1 MVQHNIIQRYKT
13 NVICF
18 FSRYFFLLVQC
29 DTKLWLIGWM
39 VLCSILHDHWSMM
52 LPCTPEYRQL
62 CLVLYNNN
70 NAGCNAEYHAAA
82 RKERADRKFGWLGWC
97 HARLLRSSIRHL
109 LNLVV
114 LLPLISP
121 LGIFFTCLPHF
132 RRWKNETKQQR
143 KDEMRIK
150 SNTENT
156 EWHCLPACSV

>member
-18 FSRYFFLLVQC
+18 FPDIFSFLCNVIQNYG
-29 DTKLWLIGWM
+29 WLDGWYCVVFCMIIDQWCCHALQNIG
-39 VLCSILHDHWSMM
+39 
-52 LPCTPEYRQL
+52 R

-70 NAGCNAEYHAAA
+70 NAGCNTEYHAAA

-121 LGIFFTCLPHF
+121 LWIFFTCLPHF

-156 EWHCLPACSV
+156 EWHWLPACSV